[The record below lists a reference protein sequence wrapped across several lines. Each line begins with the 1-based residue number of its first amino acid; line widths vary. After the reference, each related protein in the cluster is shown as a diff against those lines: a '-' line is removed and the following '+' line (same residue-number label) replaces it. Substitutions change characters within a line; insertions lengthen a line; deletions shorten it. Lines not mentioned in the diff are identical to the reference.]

1 MTCQSAEKCKLA
13 AASHVERDVQYS
25 VMINH
30 LGWGMKEVI
39 LLCRP
44 SKTRRAIRKKNP
56 LKNIGIMMKLNPHAK
71 SVKRAEMLTVE
82 RRRAAKEAV
91 LSKKREGK

>member
-1 MTCQSAEKCKLA
+1 
-13 AASHVERDVQYS
+13 
-25 VMINH
+25 
-30 LGWGMKEVI
+30 MKNMI

-44 SKTRRAIRKKNP
+44 SKSHRATRKKNP
-56 LKNIGIMMKLNPHAK
+56 LKNIGVMMKLNPHAK

>member
-1 MTCQSAEKCKLA
+1 MSLMRLCYC
-13 AASHVERDVQYS
+13 
-25 VMINH
+25 
-30 LGWGMKEVI
+30 WGFST
-39 LLCRP
+39 RP

-71 SVKRAEMLTVE
+71 TVKRAEMLTVE

>member
-1 MTCQSAEKCKLA
+1 MG
-13 AASHVERDVQYS
+13 
-25 VMINH
+25 
-30 LGWGMKEVI
+30 LGLKEVI

-44 SKTRRAIRKKNP
+44 SKSRRATRKKNP

>member
-1 MTCQSAEKCKLA
+1 MVRCYKFTFAVCRKCDSKF
-13 AASHVERDVQYS
+13 
-25 VMINH
+25 
-30 LGWGMKEVI
+30 
-39 LLCRP
+39 LCYCCCFSTRP

-71 SVKRAEMLTVE
+71 TVKRAEMLTVE

>member
-1 MTCQSAEKCKLA
+1 MSNADLNRLINSEEIQS
-13 AASHVERDVQYS
+13 
-25 VMINH
+25 
-30 LGWGMKEVI
+30 VI
-39 LLCRP
+39 RPAGP
-44 SKTRRAIRKKNP
+44 SKSRRATRKKNP